1 MAGLTKREQ
10 MLECLNKMEDGM
22 IRVGMT
28 RDIWQNDL
36 IWWLCKAVYLILE
49 WIVRERWKNAT
60 D

>member
-49 WIVRERWKNAT
+49 WIVRERWKN

>member
-1 MAGLTKREQ
+1 MTKREQ

-49 WIVRERWKNAT
+49 WIVRERWKN